1 MSIGPIGQNFDR
13 NAISAV
19 LHENF
24 YIEYFEVQDTI
35 GYIFCKRKKNKK
47 TWSKSIRKCPQ
58 ILMVKNFD

>member
-35 GYIFCKRKKNKK
+35 GYIFCKRKKKK
-47 TWSKSIRKCPQ
+47 KKLDQSLFENALRS
-58 ILMVKNFD
+58 